1 MISLLNWLWETAVEP
16 VWAVL
21 RDKFKLLTDP
31 RIWWMRTGPIALA
44 PIHAA
49 GAFSSEAEQSGFH
62 KVISSYVPTLKALRY
77 SREKMSRLQDRA
89 PKRFMAVSMPTTPG
103 MKDLPSVEGEIKAIT
118 ETLKRKQWECEEL
131 PRPCADEALERMFD
145 GYDVLHI
152 ACHGVSNFHQPAE
165 SALCFVK
172 PAQRA
177 VEEQSMEDKLEELDR
192 LTVSRL
198 SHAWLKDQALIVYL
212 SACSTAGTMG
222 ERLANQVVHIASE
235 FQLIGFPHVIG
246 TLWKSQD
253 EPCSRVATKFYEEL
267 LVQDC
272 FDAVTV
278 AKALNHAVTELRKA
292 DPSNVFAWLPFV
304 HFGP

>member
-1 MISLLNWLWETAVEP
+1 
-16 VWAVL
+16 
-21 RDKFKLLTDP
+21 
-31 RIWWMRTGPIALA
+31 
-44 PIHAA
+44 
-49 GAFSSEAEQSGFH
+49 
-62 KVISSYVPTLKALRY
+62 
-77 SREKMSRLQDRA
+77 
-89 PKRFMAVSMPTTPG
+89 
-103 MKDLPSVEGEIKAIT
+103 
-118 ETLKRKQWECEEL
+118 
-131 PRPCADEALERMFD
+131 
-145 GYDVLHI
+145 
-152 ACHGVSNFHQPAE
+152 
-165 SALCFVK
+165 
-172 PAQRA
+172 
-177 VEEQSMEDKLEELDR
+177 MEDKLEELDR